1 MSLFTSRGSRPSR
14 LAALA
19 AVAASVALVTSACGA
34 GETSGSPGS
43 SQEGAAKD
51 LSIGFLPKA
60 LGNPY
65 FQDAAKGSE
74 EASKELKGTFA
85 EVGPAV
91 SAADAQVSFIN
102 TLSQQGTTG
111 IVLSASDPTAPG
123 SALTAARKAGT
134 KVVTFDSDVEPK
146 FRDLFI
152 APATDASIAK
162 IQVDLLVKQIGE
174 SGEVAILGAS
184 ANAKNQNAWISGM
197 KAELAKNHPNLKLVD
212 TVYGNDDDQES
223 FNKTAALLQSHPQL
237 KGIIACTNV
246 GLAAAA
252 RYISDSSFKGKVALT
267 GLGTPNATRD
277 YINNGTVSAFALY
290 SPKDMGYLATYAI
303 DALTKGTISGKE
315 GETFTAGRLGK
326 YTVGKDG
333 VLNVG
338 DPIVFDKSNIGKY
351 DF

>member
-1 MSLFTSRGSRPSR
+1 
-14 LAALA
+14 
-19 AVAASVALVTSACGA
+19 
-34 GETSGSPGS
+34 
-43 SQEGAAKD
+43 
-51 LSIGFLPKA
+51 
-60 LGNPY
+60 
-65 FQDAAKGSE
+65 
-74 EASKELKGTFA
+74 
-85 EVGPAV
+85 
-91 SAADAQVSFIN
+91 
-102 TLSQQGTTG
+102 
-111 IVLSASDPTAPG
+111 
-123 SALTAARKAGT
+123 
-134 KVVTFDSDVEPK
+134 
-146 FRDLFI
+146 
-152 APATDASIAK
+152 
-162 IQVDLLVKQIGE
+162 
-174 SGEVAILGAS
+174 
-184 ANAKNQNAWISGM
+184 M

-252 RYISDSSFKGKVALT
+252 RYISDSSSKGKVALT
-267 GLGTPNATRD
+267 GLGTPNATRS

-290 SPKDMGYLATYAI
+290 SPKDIGLPRHLRDQRAHQ
-303 DALTKGTISGKE
+303 GTITGKE

>member
-1 MSLFTSRGSRPSR
+1 MSLFTSRGTRGSR

-19 AVAASVALVTSACGA
+19 AVAASVALVTSGCGA
-34 GETSGSPGS
+34 GETSAPSGS
-43 SQEGAAKD
+43 SQEGAATD

-91 SAADAQVSFIN
+91 SAAGKRQVSFIN
-102 TLSQQGTTG
+102 TLSQQGASG

-123 SALTAARKAGT
+123 SALAAARKAGT

-152 APATDASIAK
+152 APATDESIAK

-184 ANAKNQNAWISGM
+184 ANASRTRT
-197 KAELAKNHPNLKLVD
+197 H
-212 TVYGNDDDQES
+212 
-223 FNKTAALLQSHPQL
+223 
-237 KGIIACTNV
+237 
-246 GLAAAA
+246 GLPA
-252 RYISDSSFKGKVALT
+252 
-267 GLGTPNATRD
+267 
-277 YINNGTVSAFALY
+277 
-290 SPKDMGYLATYAI
+290 
-303 DALTKGTISGKE
+303 
-315 GETFTAGRLGK
+315 
-326 YTVGKDG
+326 
-333 VLNVG
+333 
-338 DPIVFDKSNIGKY
+338 
-351 DF
+351 